1 MVQKLAKAASS
12 MNRYQILIEYVGTNY
27 NGWQIQRKGKT
38 IQGRIQNAIYK
49 IFKEKVNIIG
59 SGRTD
64 SGVHALEQSAHFD
77 TSTKIKDSYKFLKS
91 VNHFLSRHGISILDL
106 KKRQL
111 TFHARYSAKARIYK
125 YIILNRKSGSTLKNK
140 RCWHIIKKLNLA
152 MMKKGAK
159 KLIGTKD
166 FSTFRS
172 SSCSAKT
179 PVRTIKSIKFLTKK
193 DIIEIEIKAQS
204 FLQNQVRSMVGCLK
218 YVGETKWSIKK
229 FDKIIK
235 SRKRTNCAPPA
246 PAEGLFLAK
255 VIY

>member
-1 MVQKLAKAASS
+1 

-27 NGWQIQRKGKT
+27 NGWQVQKKGKT
-38 IQGRIQNAIYK
+38 IQGRIQNAISK
-49 IFKEKVNIIG
+49 IFKEKINIIG

-77 TSTKIKDSYKFLKS
+77 TNTKIKDSYKFLKS

-106 KKRQL
+106 KKRKL
-111 TFHARYSAKARIYK
+111 TFHARYSAKARVYK
-125 YIILNRKSGSTLKNK
+125 YVILNRKSGSVLKNK
-140 RCWHIIKKLNLA
+140 RCWHIIKKLDLE

-179 PVRTIKSIKFLTKK
+179 PVRTIKSIKFLTRQ

-218 YVGETKWSIKK
+218 YVGEDKWSIQK

-235 SRKRTNCAPPA
+235 SKKRINCAPPA
-246 PAEGLFLAK
+246 PAEGLYLTK

>member
-1 MVQKLAKAASS
+1 
-12 MNRYQILIEYVGTNY
+12 MNRYQILIEYDGTNY
-27 NGWQIQRKGKT
+27 NGWQVQRKGKT
-38 IQGRIQNAIYK
+38 IQGIIQNAISK
-49 IFKEKVNIIG
+49 IFKEKINIIG

-77 TSTKIKDSYKFLKS
+77 TNAKIKDSYKFLKS
-91 VNHFLSRHGISILDL
+91 VNHFLSRHGISILEL
-106 KKRQL
+106 KKRNL

-125 YIILNRKSGSTLKNK
+125 YVILNRKSGSVLKNK
-140 RCWHIIKKLNLA
+140 RCWHIIKKLDLE

-179 PVRTIKSIKFLTKK
+179 PIRTIKSIKFLIKQ

-218 YVGETKWSIKK
+218 YVGENKWSIQK

-235 SRKRTNCAPPA
+235 SKKRINCAPPA
-246 PAEGLFLAK
+246 PAEGLYLTK

>member
-1 MVQKLAKAASS
+1 
-12 MNRYQILIEYVGTNY
+12 MNRYQILVEYVGTNY

-38 IQGRIQNAIYK
+38 IQGKIQNTISK
-49 IFKEKVNIIG
+49 ILKEKVNIIG

-77 TSTKIKDSYKFLKS
+77 TNVIIKDNNKFLKS
-91 VNHFLSRHGISILDL
+91 INHFLSKYRISILDL
-106 KKRQL
+106 KKKKL
-111 TFHARYSAKARIYK
+111 AFHARYSAKARIYK
-125 YIILNRKSGSTLKNK
+125 YIILNRKSGSVLKKN
-140 RCWHIIKKLNLA
+140 RCWHIVKKLNVA

-218 YVGETKWSIKK
+218 YIGENKWTLQK
-229 FDKIIK
+229 FEKIIK
-235 SRKRTNCAPPA
+235 SKKRINCAPPA

-255 VIY
+255 IIY

>member
-1 MVQKLAKAASS
+1 
-12 MNRYQILIEYVGTNY
+12 MNRYQILIEYVGTNH
-27 NGWQIQRKGKT
+27 NGWQVQRKGKT
-38 IQGRIQNAIYK
+38 IQGRIQNTISK
-49 IFKEKVNIIG
+49 IFKEKINIIG

-77 TSTKIKDSYKFLKS
+77 TNTKIKDSYKFLKS
-91 VNHFLSRHGISILDL
+91 VNHFLSRYGISILDL
-106 KKRQL
+106 KKRKL

-125 YIILNRKSGSTLKNK
+125 YVILNRKSGSVLKNK
-140 RCWHIIKKLNLA
+140 RCWHIIKKLNLV

-204 FLQNQVRSMVGCLK
+204 FLQNQVRSMIGCLK
-218 YVGETKWSIKK
+218 YIGEGKWSIQK
-229 FDKIIK
+229 FEKIIRSK
-235 SRKRTNCAPPA
+235 KRINCAPPA
-246 PAEGLFLAK
+246 PAEGLYLTK

>member
-1 MVQKLAKAASS
+1 

-38 IQGRIQNAIYK
+38 IQGRIQNTISK
-49 IFKEKVNIIG
+49 IFKEKVNVIG

-91 VNHFLSRHGISILDL
+91 INYFLSRHDISILDL

-125 YIILNRKSGSTLKNK
+125 YVILNRKSVSVLKNK
-140 RCWHIIKKLNLA
+140 RCWHIIKKLDLE

-179 PVRTIKSIKFLTKK
+179 PVRTIKSIKFLTKQ

-218 YVGETKWSIKK
+218 YVGEDKWSIQK

-235 SRKRTNCAPPA
+235 SKKRINCAPPA
-246 PAEGLFLAK
+246 PAEGLYLTK

>member
-1 MVQKLAKAASS
+1 

-27 NGWQIQRKGKT
+27 SGWQIQRRGKT
-38 IQGRIQNAIYK
+38 IQGKIQK
-49 IFKEKVNIIG
+49 IISKILKEKINIIG

-77 TSTKIKDSYKFLKS
+77 TITKIKDNNKFLKS
-91 VNHFLSRHGISILDL
+91 INHFLFRYEISILEL
-106 KKRQL
+106 IKKKL
-111 TFHARYSAKARIYK
+111 TFHARYSARERIYR
-125 YIILNRKSGSTLKNK
+125 YVILNRKSGSTLKNK

-179 PVRTIKSIKFLTKK
+179 PMRTIKSIKFFTKKK

-218 YVGETKWSIKK
+218 YVGEDKWSIKK

-235 SRKRTNCAPPA
+235 SKKRINCAPPA
-246 PAEGLFLAK
+246 PAEGLYLTK

>member
-1 MVQKLAKAASS
+1 

-27 NGWQIQRKGKT
+27 SGWQIQRKGKT
-38 IQGRIQNAIYK
+38 IQGAIQK
-49 IFKEKVNIIG
+49 IISKILKEKINIIG

-77 TSTKIKDSYKFLKS
+77 TSTKIKNNNKFLKS
-91 VNHFLSRHGISILDL
+91 INHFLFKYGISVLDL
-106 KKRQL
+106 KKKKL
-111 TFHARYSAKARIYK
+111 TFHARYSAKKRIYK
-125 YIILNRKSGSTLKNK
+125 YVILNRKSGSILKNK
-140 RCWHIIKKLNLA
+140 RCWHIIKKLNLT
-152 MMKKGAK
+152 MMKKGAQ

-179 PVRTIKSIKFLTKK
+179 PVRTIKSIKFFTKK

>member
-1 MVQKLAKAASS
+1 

-27 NGWQIQRKGKT
+27 NGWQVQRKGKT
-38 IQGRIQNAIYK
+38 IQGRIQNAISK
-49 IFKEKVNIIG
+49 IFKEKINIIG

-77 TSTKIKDSYKFLKS
+77 TNTKIKDSYKFLKS
-91 VNHFLSRHGISILDL
+91 VNHFLSRYGISILEL
-106 KKRQL
+106 KKREL

-125 YIILNRKSGSTLKNK
+125 YVILNRKSGSVLKNK
-140 RCWHIIKKLNLA
+140 RCWHIIKKLDLE

-179 PVRTIKSIKFLTKK
+179 PVRTIKSIKFLTKQ

-218 YVGETKWSIKK
+218 YVGENRWSIQK

-235 SRKRTNCAPPA
+235 SKKRINCAPPA
-246 PAEGLFLAK
+246 PAEGLYLTK

>member
-1 MVQKLAKAASS
+1 

-27 NGWQIQRKGKT
+27 NGWQVQRKGKT
-38 IQGRIQNAIYK
+38 IQGRIQNTISK

-77 TSTKIKDSYKFLKS
+77 TNTKINDSYKFLKS
-91 VNHFLSRHGISILDL
+91 VNHFLSRYGISILDL
-106 KKRQL
+106 KKRKL
-111 TFHARYSAKARIYK
+111 TFHARYSAKARIYR
-125 YIILNRKSGSTLKNK
+125 YVILNRKTGSVLKNK
-140 RCWHIIKKLNLA
+140 RCWHIIKKLNLE

-218 YVGETKWSIKK
+218 YVGENKWSIQK

-235 SRKRTNCAPPA
+235 SKKRINCAPPA
-246 PAEGLFLAK
+246 PAEGLYLTK

>member
-1 MVQKLAKAASS
+1 

-27 NGWQIQRKGKT
+27 NGWQVQRKGKT
-38 IQGRIQNAIYK
+38 IQGRIQNAISK
-49 IFKEKVNIIG
+49 IFKEKINIIG

-77 TSTKIKDSYKFLKS
+77 TNTKIKDNYKFLKS
-91 VNHFLSRHGISILDL
+91 VNHFLSRYGISVLDL
-106 KKRQL
+106 KKRKL

-125 YIILNRKSGSTLKNK
+125 YVILNRKSGSVLKNK
-140 RCWHIIKKLNLA
+140 RCWHIIKKLDLE

-179 PVRTIKSIKFLTKK
+179 PVRTIKSIKFLTKQ

-218 YVGETKWSIKK
+218 YVGEDKWSIQK

-235 SRKRTNCAPPA
+235 SKKRINCAPPA
-246 PAEGLFLAK
+246 PAEGLYLTK

>member
-1 MVQKLAKAASS
+1 
-12 MNRYQILIEYVGTNY
+12 MNRYQILIEYDGTNY
-27 NGWQIQRKGKT
+27 NGWQVQRKGKT
-38 IQGRIQNAIYK
+38 IQGRIQNTFSK

-77 TSTKIKDSYKFLKS
+77 TRTKIKNSYKFLKS

-106 KKRQL
+106 KKRKL

-125 YIILNRKSGSTLKNK
+125 YVILNRKSGSTLKNK

-218 YVGETKWSIKK
+218 YVGENKWSIQK

-235 SRKRTNCAPPA
+235 SKKRINCAPPA
-246 PAEGLFLAK
+246 PAEGLYLTK

>member
-1 MVQKLAKAASS
+1 

-27 NGWQIQRKGKT
+27 NGWQVQRKGKT
-38 IQGRIQNAIYK
+38 IQGKIQNTISK
-49 IFKEKVNIIG
+49 IFKEKINIIG

-77 TSTKIKDSYKFLKS
+77 TNTKIKDGYKFLKTA
-91 VNHFLSRHGISILDL
+91 NHFLSRYDISILDL
-106 KKRQL
+106 KKKEL

-125 YIILNRKSGSTLKNK
+125 YVILNRKSGSVLKNK

-179 PVRTIKSIKFLTKK
+179 PVRTIKSIKFFIKK

-204 FLQNQVRSMVGCLK
+204 YLQNQVRSMVGCLK
-218 YVGETKWSIKK
+218 YVGETKWSVQK

-235 SRKRTNCAPPA
+235 SKKRINCAPPA
-246 PAEGLFLAK
+246 PAEGLYLTK
-255 VIY
+255 IIY

>member
-1 MVQKLAKAASS
+1 
-12 MNRYQILIEYVGTNY
+12 MNRYQILIEYVGTHY
-27 NGWQIQRKGKT
+27 NGWQVQRKGKT
-38 IQGRIQNAIYK
+38 IQGRIQNIISK
-49 IFKEKVNIIG
+49 IFKEKINIVG

-77 TSTKIKDSYKFLKS
+77 TSAKIKDSNKFLKS
-91 VNHFLSRHGISILDL
+91 INHFLSRYGISILDL
-106 KKRQL
+106 KKREF
-111 TFHARYSAKARIYK
+111 TFHSRYSAKARIYK
-125 YIILNRKSGSTLKNK
+125 YVILNRKSGSVLNNK
-140 RCWHIIKKLNLA
+140 RCWHIIKKLNVL

-179 PVRTIKSIKFLTKK
+179 PVRTLKSIKFLTKK

-218 YVGETKWSIKK
+218 YVGE
-229 FDKIIK
+229 DKSVSYTHLTLPTI
-235 SRKRTNCAPPA
+235 T
-246 PAEGLFLAK
+246 E
-255 VIY
+255 V

>member
-1 MVQKLAKAASS
+1 

-27 NGWQIQRKGKT
+27 NGWQVQRKGKT
-38 IQGRIQNAIYK
+38 IQGRIQNAISK
-49 IFKEKVNIIG
+49 IFKEKINIIG

-77 TSTKIKDSYKFLKS
+77 TSTKIKDSHKFLKS
-91 VNHFLSRHGISILDL
+91 VNHFLSRYGISILDL
-106 KKRQL
+106 KKRKL

-125 YIILNRKSGSTLKNK
+125 YVILNRKSGSVLKNK
-140 RCWHIIKKLNLA
+140 RCWHIIKKLDLE

-179 PVRTIKSIKFLTKK
+179 PVRTIKSIKFLTRQ

-218 YVGETKWSIKK
+218 YVGEDKWSIQK

-235 SRKRTNCAPPA
+235 SKKTINCAPPA
-246 PAEGLFLAK
+246 PAEGLYLTK

>member
-1 MVQKLAKAASS
+1 

-38 IQGRIQNAIYK
+38 IQGKIQNIISK
-49 IFKEKVNIIG
+49 ILKEKVNIIG

-77 TSTKIKDSYKFLKS
+77 ASTKIKDSNKFLKS
-91 VNHFLSRHGISILDL
+91 VNHFLSRYGISILDL
-106 KKRQL
+106 KKREL

-125 YIILNRKSGSTLKNK
+125 YVILNRKSGSVLNSK
-140 RCWHIIKKLNLA
+140 RCWHIIKKLNQA
-152 MMKKGAK
+152 TMKKGAK

-193 DIIEIEIKAQS
+193 DFIEIEIKAQS
-204 FLQNQVRSMVGCLK
+204 FLQNQVRSMIGCLR
-218 YVGETKWSIKK
+218 YIGEGKWSIQK

-235 SRKRTNCAPPA
+235 SKKRINCAPPA
-246 PAEGLFLAK
+246 PAEGLYLTK

>member
-1 MVQKLAKAASS
+1 

-27 NGWQIQRKGKT
+27 NGWQVQRKGKT
-38 IQGRIQNAIYK
+38 IQGRIQNAISK
-49 IFKEKVNIIG
+49 IFKEKINIIG

-77 TSTKIKDSYKFLKS
+77 TNTKIKDSYKFLKS

-106 KKRQL
+106 KKRKL

-125 YIILNRKSGSTLKNK
+125 YVILNRKSGSVLKNK
-140 RCWHIIKKLNLA
+140 RCWHIIKKLDLE

-218 YVGETKWSIKK
+218 YVGEDKWSIQK

-235 SRKRTNCAPPA
+235 SKKRINCAPPA
-246 PAEGLFLAK
+246 PAEGLYLTK

>member
-1 MVQKLAKAASS
+1 

-27 NGWQIQRKGKT
+27 SGWQIQKKGKT
-38 IQGRIQNAIYK
+38 IQGEIQK
-49 IFKEKVNIIG
+49 IISKILKQKVNIIG

-91 VNHFLSRHGISILDL
+91 VNHFLSRYGISILDL
-106 KKRQL
+106 KKRKL

-125 YIILNRKSGSTLKNK
+125 YVILNRKSGSVLKNK
-140 RCWHIIKKLNLA
+140 RCWHIIKKLNIS

-179 PVRTIKSIKFLTKK
+179 PVRTIKSIKFFIKK

-204 FLQNQVRSMVGCLK
+204 YLQNQVRSMVGCLK
-218 YVGETKWSIKK
+218 YVGETKWSVQK

-235 SRKRTNCAPPA
+235 SKKRINCAPPA
-246 PAEGLFLAK
+246 PADGLYLTK
-255 VIY
+255 IIY

>member
-1 MVQKLAKAASS
+1 

-27 NGWQIQRKGKT
+27 CGWQIQRKEKT
-38 IQGRIQNAIYK
+38 IQGKIQKVISK
-49 IFKEKVNIIG
+49 ILKEKINIIG

-77 TSTKIKDSYKFLKS
+77 TITKIKDSNKFLKS
-91 VNHFLSRHGISILDL
+91 VNHFLSRYGISVLDL
-106 KKRQL
+106 KKREL
-111 TFHARYSAKARIYK
+111 TFHSRYSAKARIYK
-125 YIILNRKSGSTLKNK
+125 YVILNRKSGSVLKNK
-140 RCWHIIKKLNLA
+140 RCWHIIKKLNLV

-179 PVRTIKSIKFLTKK
+179 PVRTIKSIKFFIKK

-204 FLQNQVRSMVGCLK
+204 YLQNQVRSMVGCLK
-218 YVGETKWSIKK
+218 YVGETKWSVQK

-235 SRKRTNCAPPA
+235 SKKRINCAPPA
-246 PAEGLFLAK
+246 PADGLYLTK
-255 VIY
+255 IIY

>member
-1 MVQKLAKAASS
+1 
-12 MNRYQILIEYVGTNY
+12 MNRYQILIEYDGTNY
-27 NGWQIQRKGKT
+27 NGWQVQRKGRT
-38 IQGRIQNAIYK
+38 IQGRIQNTISK

-77 TSTKIKDSYKFLKS
+77 TNTKIKDSYKFLKS
-91 VNHFLSRHGISILDL
+91 VNHFLSRYGISILDL
-106 KKRQL
+106 KKRKL

-125 YIILNRKSGSTLKNK
+125 YVILNRKSGSVLKNK
-140 RCWHIIKKLNLA
+140 RCWHIIKKLKLE

-179 PVRTIKSIKFLTKK
+179 PVRTVKSIKFLTKK

-218 YVGETKWSIKK
+218 YVGEDKWSIQK

-235 SRKRTNCAPPA
+235 SKKRINCAPPA
-246 PAEGLFLAK
+246 PAEGLYLTK

>member
-1 MVQKLAKAASS
+1 

-27 NGWQIQRKGKT
+27 NGWQVQRKGKT
-38 IQGRIQNAIYK
+38 IQGRIQNTISK
-49 IFKEKVNIIG
+49 IFKEKINIIG

-77 TSTKIKDSYKFLKS
+77 TNTKIKDSYKFLKS
-91 VNHFLSRHGISILDL
+91 VNHFLSRYGISILDL
-106 KKRQL
+106 KKRKL

-125 YIILNRKSGSTLKNK
+125 YVILNRKSGSVLKNK
-140 RCWHIIKKLNLA
+140 RCWHIIKKLDLE

-218 YVGETKWSIKK
+218 YVGEYKWSIQK

-235 SRKRTNCAPPA
+235 SKKRINCAPPA
-246 PAEGLFLAK
+246 PAEGLYLTK

>member
-1 MVQKLAKAASS
+1 

-27 NGWQIQRKGKT
+27 NGWQVQRKGKT
-38 IQGRIQNAIYK
+38 IQGRIQNAISK
-49 IFKEKVNIIG
+49 IFKEKINIIG

-77 TSTKIKDSYKFLKS
+77 TNTKTKDSYKFLKS

-125 YIILNRKSGSTLKNK
+125 YIILNRKSGSVLKNK
-140 RCWHIIKKLNLA
+140 RCWHIIKKLDLE

-172 SSCSAKT
+172 SNCSAKT

-193 DIIEIEIKAQS
+193 NIIEIEIKAQS

-218 YVGETKWSIKK
+218 YVGDNKWSIQK
-229 FDKIIK
+229 FDKTIK
-235 SRKRTNCAPPA
+235 SKKRINCAPPA
-246 PAEGLFLAK
+246 PAEGLYLTK

>member
-1 MVQKLAKAASS
+1 

-27 NGWQIQRKGKT
+27 NGWQVQTKGKT
-38 IQGRIQNAIYK
+38 IQGRIQNTISK
-49 IFKEKVNIIG
+49 IFKEKINIIG

-77 TSTKIKDSYKFLKS
+77 TNIKIKDSYKFLKS
-91 VNHFLSRHGISILDL
+91 VNHFLSRYGISILDL
-106 KKRQL
+106 KKRKL

-125 YIILNRKSGSTLKNK
+125 YVILNRKSGSVLKNK
-140 RCWHIIKKLNLA
+140 RCWHIIKKLNLE

-204 FLQNQVRSMVGCLK
+204 FLQNQVRSIIGCLR
-218 YVGETKWSIKK
+218 YIGEGKWNIQK
-229 FDKIIK
+229 FEKIIK
-235 SRKRTNCAPPA
+235 SKKRINCAPPA
-246 PAEGLFLAK
+246 PAEGLYLTK

>member
-1 MVQKLAKAASS
+1 

-27 NGWQIQRKGKT
+27 NGWQVQRKGKT
-38 IQGRIQNAIYK
+38 IQGRIQNAISK
-49 IFKEKVNIIG
+49 IFKEKINIIG

-64 SGVHALEQSAHFD
+64 SGVHALEHSAHFD
-77 TSTKIKDSYKFLKS
+77 TNTKIKDSYKFLKS
-91 VNHFLSRHGISILDL
+91 VNHFLSRYGISVLDL
-106 KKRQL
+106 KKRKL

-125 YIILNRKSGSTLKNK
+125 YVILNRKSGSVLKNK

-193 DIIEIEIKAQS
+193 NIIEIEIKAQS
-204 FLQNQVRSMVGCLK
+204 FLQNQVRSMIGCLK
-218 YVGETKWSIKK
+218 YVGEGKWSIQK
-229 FDKIIK
+229 FDKIINSK
-235 SRKRTNCAPPA
+235 KRINCAPPA
-246 PAEGLFLAK
+246 PAEGLYLTK

>member
-1 MVQKLAKAASS
+1 

-27 NGWQIQRKGKT
+27 NGWQVQRKGKT
-38 IQGRIQNAIYK
+38 IQGRIQNAISK
-49 IFKEKVNIIG
+49 IFKEKINIIG

-77 TSTKIKDSYKFLKS
+77 TNTKIKDSYKFLKS
-91 VNHFLSRHGISILDL
+91 VNHFLSRYGISILDL
-106 KKRQL
+106 KKRKL
-111 TFHARYSAKARIYK
+111 NFHARYSAKARIYK
-125 YIILNRKSGSTLKNK
+125 YVILNRKSGSVLKNK
-140 RCWHIIKKLNLA
+140 RCWHIIKKLDLE

-218 YVGETKWSIKK
+218 YVGEDKWSIQK

-235 SRKRTNCAPPA
+235 SKKRINCAPPA
-246 PAEGLFLAK
+246 PAEGLYLTK